1 MSILSQNIITIG
13 AVVGAVLTVFGVVK
27 SVVKFIEK
35 NKENALKQSQRNQRQ
50 DNDIARLKAENQL
63 ICYGLS
69 AALDGLE
76 QLGANHTVPKAK
88 QKLEKYLNQAA
99 HK

>member
-1 MSILSQNIITIG
+1 MKELSQNIVLLG
-13 AVVGAVLTVFGVVK
+13 SVVAALLTLFGLVK
-27 SVVKFIEK
+27 SFVKHIEK
-35 NKENALKQSQRNQRQ
+35 KKEYSLKLSQRNRRQ
-50 DNDIARLKAENQL
+50 DRDIARLKEENQL

-88 QKLEKYLNQAA
+88 EKLEKYLNQEA

>member
-1 MSILSQNIITIG
+1 MGTVT
-13 AVVGAVLTVFGVVK
+13 AAVLTVYGVAKAFVTFVAKAKEK
-27 SVVKFIEK
+27 SIVQQER
-35 NKENALKQSQRNQRQ
+35 NASQDR
-50 DNDIARLKAENQL
+50 DIAKLKEENQL

-88 QKLEKYLNQAA
+88 EKLEKYLNQAA
-99 HK
+99 HS

>member
-1 MSILSQNIITIG
+1 MKELSQNIVLLG
-13 AVVGAVLTVFGVVK
+13 SVVAALLTLFGLVK
-27 SVVKFIEK
+27 SFVKHIEK
-35 NKENALKQSQRNQRQ
+35 KKEYYLKLSQRNRRQ
-50 DNDIARLKAENQL
+50 DRDIARLKEENQL

-88 QKLEKYLNQAA
+88 EKLEKYLNQEA

>member
-1 MSILSQNIITIG
+1 MTEFTQTIISVG
-13 AVVGAVLTVFGVVK
+13 AVVGALLTLFGVAK
-27 SVVKFIEK
+27 SAIKTIET
-35 NKENALKQSQRNQRQ
+35 NKERALKQSQRNSRQ
-50 DNDIARLKAENQL
+50 DNDIARLKEENQL

-88 QKLEKYLNQAA
+88 EKLEKYLNQAA
-99 HK
+99 HM